1 MNSLLSAIKAFV
13 LKNRPAYK
21 DYLGNGKYDVKKL
34 PEECVPDSV
43 NNKIRIAQRTAN
55 DAQSNAN
62 DAQSTAND
70 AQSTATNAL
79 STATGTATQ
88 INNVTTFVKVF
99 ASVESTKNKEKHQ
112 FTESMSLNGT
122 SSLPF
127 AEAKAPMKCYFDIM
141 LNDSSNHNIKHYA
154 AFEGKIVREVTKRS
168 DTYCLF
174 IDESVEVV
182 NECFAKLK
190 IGYKFSNDDNLWHK
204 FIRAEV
210 TLPDDDFNNT
220 SITTIILNARGIIPN
235 TYNYAPWPSIC
246 VPLAGTNDAGVVYA
260 SDKTDDQTVP
270 VSIDKNGYLWC
281 KGSETT
287 VTVGTVTTG
296 EPGTD
301 AAVTNAGTS
310 AAAVL
315 NFVIPRGEKGETG
328 TTGEAGYTPVKGVD
342 YFTDA
347 EKSEIIQA
355 VLDTLPK
362 DGNPGDILVKT
373 ETGSEWQ
380 YIPDVLKPI
389 IIEAEVNMSNGT
401 VNLTA
406 DGISKM
412 NTLDSRYENGNP
424 CPAYLHYALNGANVY
439 TALIFSQLR
448 NYYFR
453 KDYTVS
459 IYVAPDTK
467 NGWILITEPKT

>member
-1 MNSLLSAIKAFV
+1 MNSLISAIKAFV

-21 DYLGNGKYDVKKL
+21 DYLGNGKYDIKKL

-43 NNKIRIAQRTAN
+43 NNNIKNAKSKADSAYDTADAAYSEAESAYDKATLAYDKALDVNSRLLKLTNLNYNFGTLEYTRAKSEKVYAWSIRTDGIS
-55 DAQSNAN
+55 DIP
-62 DAQSTAND
+62 
-70 AQSTATNAL
+70 L
-79 STATGTATQ
+79 
-88 INNVTTFVKVF
+88 
-99 ASVESTKNKEKHQ
+99 VES
-112 FTESMSLNGT
+112 
-122 SSLPF
+122 
-127 AEAKAPMKCYFDIM
+127 KAPMKCNFDI
-141 LNDSSNHNIKHYA
+141 LLKDSNNNQIGKYS
-154 AFEGKIVREVTKRS
+154 AFDKKIVRGITKISETYRS
-168 DTYCLF
+168 F
-174 IDESVEVV
+174 IDERTKIGSDGYAE
-182 NECFAKLK
+182 LK
-190 IGYKFSNDDNLWHK
+190 IGYEFKNDDNLWHRSIYVNVK
-204 FIRAEV
+204 
-210 TLPDDDFNNT
+210 LPSADINNANISSVFLHAWS
-220 SITTIILNARGIIPN
+220 SIVDVD
-235 TYNYAPWPSIC
+235 NYAPWPSIC

-459 IYVAPDTK
+459 IYVVPDTK